1 MDLSEQY
8 LEMCKQ
14 AKEIQDIWNIKEGD
28 YILHV
33 EGDLKEIGIS
43 VSHSKDSANFYVNGR
58 VKYTYSFSTLFWIP
72 RQDQLQDL
80 SWNTDILEDNIR
92 HLLMRFNDTINGLEP
107 EDQDFYWTQ
116 FSTFEQLWI
125 TFYMWTKHYKIWNG
139 EHWIKKEEKEEKHE
153 SNSQ

>member
-14 AKEIQDIWNIKEGD
+14 AKEIQDTWNIIEGD

-43 VSHSKDSANFYVNGR
+43 VSHSKDSATFYVNDR

-80 SWNTDILEDNIR
+80 SWNNDILEDNVN

-116 FSTFEQLWI
+116 FYTFEQLWL

-139 EHWIKKEEKEEKHE
+139 NHWIKL
-153 SNSQ
+153 